1 MAWQRAGE
9 RAVSRSAFVEGIAH
23 FHRGLEILEALPV
36 SAARASHQLSIHL
49 KLGGPLTATRG
60 YNAPAI
66 LELYTRARE
75 LCQETGAT
83 EALFDVLSG
92 LWIYHYV
99 GADLAV
105 SRELA
110 DQLLAMAEKTGDG
123 TQLLCAGVAMGCTM
137 TNLGEFET
145 AREHLERA
153 LAFHDPERH
162 IKLMSAWGAD
172 PGIVALV
179 YLALNL
185 NVLGYPDQGFAA
197 AQRAFALAR
206 VQPHSFSM
214 AWALQTMAF
223 WHLGRG
229 AMAKSLET
237 ADALIT
243 LSREQG
249 FAQWLAQGMIVH
261 AAAASWIDPPAK
273 TIPLLKDAVTA
284 RIATGSRI
292 SHSSFSLPLVSA
304 CLRAGEVETGL
315 AVVGELLAHVER
327 TGDRVD
333 ESILWL
339 RRGQLFLARTMGEEI
354 KAELSIQK
362 ALSIARQQRAK
373 SRELVVAVVLARL
386 WQQQGKRAAALALL
400 EPIYTW
406 FTEGFEHPDLR
417 SARALLD
424 ELSKS

>member
-1 MAWQRAGE
+1 M
-9 RAVSRSAFVEGIAH
+9 
-23 FHRGLEILEALPV
+23 
-36 SAARASHQLSIHL
+36 HL
-49 KLGGPLTATRG
+49 KIGGPLTATRG

-66 LELYTRARE
+66 LKLYTRARE
-75 LCQETGAT
+75 LCQETGET
-83 EALFDVLSG
+83 ETLFDVLSG

-99 GADLAV
+99 SADLAV
-105 SRELA
+105 SREIA
-110 DQLLAMAEKTGDG
+110 DQLLAMAAKTGDG
-123 TQLLCAGVAMGCTM
+123 TQLLCAGVAMGCTT

-223 WHLGRG
+223 WHLTRG

-261 AAAASWIDPPAK
+261 AAAASWIGPPSKA
-273 TIPLLKDAVTA
+273 ISLLKDAIAA

-292 SHSSFSLPLVSA
+292 SHTAFSLPLVSA
-304 CLRAGEVETGL
+304 YLRAGEVETGL
-315 AVVGELLAHVER
+315 AVVGELLAYVER

-333 ESILWL
+333 ESMLWL
-339 RRGQLFLARTMGEEI
+339 RQGQLFLARTVDT
-354 KAELSIQK
+354 KAELSMQK

-373 SRELVVAVVLARL
+373 FRELVIAVALAQL
-386 WQQQGKRAAALALL
+386 WRHQGKRAEALALL
-400 EPIYTW
+400 KPIYTW
-406 FTEGFEHPDLR
+406 FSEGFEHPELR

-424 ELSKS
+424 ELSKVVES